1 MVPYPNPHLCGAG
14 VAFKLAWGI
23 GQAVSGAVKVSETF
37 RNFLVEATAF
47 AALGTIADVVPLVGE
62 NRILAHFG
70 LGGLKESKLTGIR
83 ALIASASLTG
93 QKLDSY
99 HVGFLLGPRLNAC
112 GRMGH
117 ARLAVEMLTEADQ
130 NRANE
135 IAAYLETQNR
145 ARQTME
151 KQILEQALA
160 QIDSNGWA
168 GDGSRALVLG
178 GEGWHAG
185 VIGIVASRIV
195 DRLCRPTVM
204 VALSN
209 GHGQG
214 SARSVPGF
222 HLATAL
228 QACDQHLITHGG
240 HEMAAGLK
248 IETARFENFRQAFC
262 EYARTTVSEE
272 MLTPQLKLECAAD
285 LGQISQAMVTDLRRL
300 GPFGRDNPK
309 PLLCLKDL
317 TVAGEPRR
325 VGKSGEHLQIMV
337 RQKNQT
343 MKCIAFSAGDLLD
356 RLTAGATIEVA
367 AEPGINEFNGRTS
380 VELQIKDIHFAK
392 AE

>member
-1 MVPYPNPHLCGAG
+1 
-14 VAFKLAWGI
+14 
-23 GQAVSGAVKVSETF
+23 
-37 RNFLVEATAF
+37 
-47 AALGTIADVVPLVGE
+47 
-62 NRILAHFG
+62 
-70 LGGLKESKLTGIR
+70 
-83 ALIASASLTG
+83 
-93 QKLDSY
+93 
-99 HVGFLLGPRLNAC
+99 
-112 GRMGH
+112 
-117 ARLAVEMLTEADQ
+117 
-130 NRANE
+130 
-135 IAAYLETQNR
+135 
-145 ARQTME
+145 ME

-367 AEPGINEFNGRTS
+367 AEPGINGRTS